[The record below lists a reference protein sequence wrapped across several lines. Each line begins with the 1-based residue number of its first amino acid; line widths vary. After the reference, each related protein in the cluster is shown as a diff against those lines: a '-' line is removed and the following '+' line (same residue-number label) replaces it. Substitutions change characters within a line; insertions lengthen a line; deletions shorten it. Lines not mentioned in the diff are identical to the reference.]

1 MYELGKKVNLK
12 SLCTIA
18 TKVVRIVSSN
28 GVKHINHSCCV
39 YHLAIVCKN

>member
-1 MYELGKKVNLK
+1 MYEIGKKVNLK

-28 GVKHINHSCCV
+28 GAKTHKSFLLCV
-39 YHLAIVCKN
+39 SSSNSM